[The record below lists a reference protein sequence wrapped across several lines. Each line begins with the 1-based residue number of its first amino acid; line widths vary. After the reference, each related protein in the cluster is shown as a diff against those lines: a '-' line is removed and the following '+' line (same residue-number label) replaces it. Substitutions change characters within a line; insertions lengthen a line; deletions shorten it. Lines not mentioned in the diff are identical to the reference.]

1 MPPSPADRRSLRVR
15 FLVWFSVLVLLVF
28 FGVFQVRINQEYQRL
43 SKLRQDAY
51 EYQYQKTRRAEFTAD
66 FAFANAH
73 RGQQP
78 TVRDAELTLNGG
90 QPFPTTQ
97 EGSETVLVYTDP
109 NTGGQALLGF
119 KDDKWLDVSAAHPS
133 FASMNLGWIGS
144 VNVARRIAYFI
155 GYIVW
160 PFVFAT
166 LLGAFHYEPWRSHK
180 GLAVDLLM
188 LAIVTTI
195 LALLGPNPRRALFD
209 WINDDAAAW
218 GMLII
223 PISAIALGFAIYRS
237 RKPAGAKAPQCKRC
251 GYNLTGNQSGV
262 CPECGATVKAAA
274 A

>member
-28 FGVFQVRINQEYQRL
+28 FSVFQVRINLEYQRL

-51 EYQYQKTRRAEFTAD
+51 EYQYQKNRRAEFTAD

-109 NTGGQALLGF
+109 NTRGQALLGF
-119 KDDKWLDVSAAHPS
+119 KDDKWLDVSTAHPS

-144 VNVARRIAYFI
+144 VNVARRITYML

-160 PFVFAT
+160 LFLLVMLMIDLRNSPWKRHTPMAIDVLMMGILAT
-166 LLGAFHYEPWRSHK
+166 
-180 GLAVDLLM
+180 
-188 LAIVTTI
+188 T
-195 LALLGPNPRRALFD
+195 LALLGPSPLRALFD
-209 WINDDAAAW
+209 WFQDDAAAW

-237 RKPAGAKAPQCKRC
+237 RKPAGAKAPHCKRC

-262 CPECGATVKAAA
+262 CPECGRTVKAAA